1 MDGRSKGQIGA
12 MACVV
17 AVSPELSGRHS
28 SSLVLFLHMTFLAMG
43 ARILW
48 AHTLLASLMQVRYWE
63 LPFGNAVKAAR
74 TRLVEHGTRIAIPG
88 VVVERKKEA
97 KPTR

>member
-17 AVSPELSGRHS
+17 AVSPELAGSHS

-43 ARILW
+43 ACIVW
-48 AHTLLASLMQVRYWE
+48 AETLLASPMQVRYWE
-63 LPFGNAVKAAR
+63 RPFGNAVKAAR
-74 TRLVEHGTRIAIPG
+74 TRLVGYGMRIAIPG

-97 KPTR
+97 KPAR